1 MTTSELAHAQVV
13 LVGLRISNA
22 PPLYRMLHSSN
33 GACFWNIVVNLPCA
47 WTVAEMFAVSL
58 YWVFCSYCIC
68 VWWLGTLDRVW
79 YIKSRL

>member
-22 PPLYRMLHSSN
+22 PPPYRMLHSSN

-47 WTVAEMFAVSL
+47 WTRCRDVRCVAVLGFLLLL
-58 YWVFCSYCIC
+58 Y
-68 VWWLGTLDRVW
+68 L
-79 YIKSRL
+79 RLVIGNAGSCLVY